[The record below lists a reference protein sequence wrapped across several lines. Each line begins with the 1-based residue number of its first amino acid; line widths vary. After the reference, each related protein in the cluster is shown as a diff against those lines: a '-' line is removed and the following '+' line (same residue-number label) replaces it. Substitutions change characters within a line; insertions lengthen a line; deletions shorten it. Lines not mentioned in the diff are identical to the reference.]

1 MSEDYEEAEGFVL
14 AGGRSSRMGRDK
26 ALLELGG
33 RSMLKIALDK
43 LRALPLAIP
52 PRVAGARSDAGAIAD
67 LHLGCGPLGGIEAAL
82 AASSRSLNVFLPI
95 DMPLL
100 PAKFMVWMLRRA
112 QITGAMLT
120 LPRINARPQPLCAV
134 YHRELL
140 GPITRSLLAGDYK
153 VMRVVCS
160 AAPPTGTA
168 DVCLFASACLPM
180 VS

>member
-67 LHLGCGPLGGIEAAL
+67 LHPGCSG
-82 AASSRSLNVFLPI
+82 
-95 DMPLL
+95 
-100 PAKFMVWMLRRA
+100 
-112 QITGAMLT
+112 
-120 LPRINARPQPLCAV
+120 
-134 YHRELL
+134 
-140 GPITRSLLAGDYK
+140 
-153 VMRVVCS
+153 
-160 AAPPTGTA
+160 
-168 DVCLFASACLPM
+168 
-180 VS
+180 